1 MKRENELPNQLILR
15 NIDGYTMLRLNEMAK
30 KAGMTREAFL
40 RHTIKNIVLA
50 EEIRS
55 VEDKYTT
62 LVRTLSELIEVQGE
76 VIERNNMFLESL
88 KESNDV

>member
-40 RHTIKNIVLA
+40 RQTIKNIVLA